1 MPYNFSA
8 AAPDEQIVHGA
19 CRPAHPRQAPS
30 DSWVQEWIS
39 FMKSRGIERVCC
51 LLDQEHLVGYEDLLG
66 EYRSAFSPDRICHA
80 PIPDF
85 EPVSK
90 EMFHGTIRPFLK
102 QADAQSEP
110 VVVHCSAGMGRT
122 GHVLALWLASERG
135 YSLEEAVESVES
147 MGRNPLEG
155 ATMEELEDILDEK

>member
-1 MPYNFSA
+1 ME
-8 AAPDEQIVHGA
+8 DQ
-19 CRPAHPRQAPS
+19 
-30 DSWVQEWIS
+30 
-39 FMKSRGIERVCC
+39 GIERVCC
-51 LLDQEHLVGYEDLLG
+51 LLDQEHLVGYENLLD
-66 EYRSAFSPDRICHA
+66 EYRSAFGSERVCHA

-122 GHVLALWLASERG
+122 GHVLALWLTSERG
-135 YSLEEAVESVES
+135 YSLEEAVESVER

-155 ATMEELEDILDEK
+155 ATMDELEDILDENDDVDQEDEDEDNEE